1 MKPTASTMR
10 LAIAARLSA
19 APTFRDDQRHVV
31 VLFLRT
37 ETANVFVNGGDEISC
52 RPLTMGLQ
60 RLDEPSFAELLVLG
74 VEGLGDSIGVDRQ
87 KISRKELEFRRPAL
101 PWGE

>member
-1 MKPTASTMR
+1 MSPSVPA
-10 LAIAARLSA
+10 
-19 APTFRDDQRHVV
+19 FRDDQSHVV

-37 ETANVFVNGGDEISC
+37 ETADVFVNGGDQISC
-52 RPLTMGLQ
+52 RQLAMGLQ
-60 RLDEPSFAELLVLG
+60 RFDEPSFAELVILS